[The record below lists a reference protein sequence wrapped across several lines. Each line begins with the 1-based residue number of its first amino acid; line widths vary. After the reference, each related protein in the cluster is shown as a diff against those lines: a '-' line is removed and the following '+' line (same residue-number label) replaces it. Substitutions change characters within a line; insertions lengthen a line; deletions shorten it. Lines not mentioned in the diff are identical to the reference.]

1 MVVIDAYL
9 VNWCFLNQHMIIT
22 SQQCDL
28 RSWNLKLY
36 FDRTVFSYFSTAS
49 VAECIMCDGHIF

>member
-1 MVVIDAYL
+1 
-9 VNWCFLNQHMIIT
+9 MIIT